1 MAVTAAPGK
10 KGKGKGGKGGKCLS
24 DEQVDTE
31 VAYRQYHLNQ
41 AAYLCMEGTSLQAK
55 MGPALTKC
63 GMMPS
68 MGGRSEE
75 GVRSVGGSAETRAKV
90 TQNCFFL
97 FISFNLF

>member
-1 MAVTAAPGK
+1 MKVFLLLAITLVAVTAAPGK

-24 DEQVDTE
+24 DE
-31 VAYRQYHLNQ
+31 Q